1 MTASE
6 AEAAATD
13 AETASEAPPGA
24 ENEDAAEEDPRET
37 AVTLVDRDV
46 RETHHWRGV
55 AAVALVAG
63 GLGVVSGTP
72 SLLLAAAVGVG
83 YLAHARAF
91 AAPQVSLAID
101 RTLSDDD
108 PDPGDEVDV
117 TVTVRNTGS
126 SLLPDLRIVD
136 GVPEALEVVDGS
148 PRIGTALRP
157 GATATFRYTVVA
169 RRGEYAFD
177 ELLVVARD
185 VSGSR
190 ERELELRV
198 DTAVTCTPSL
208 EATTEVP
215 LRGLTSRYTGR
226 VDTDT
231 GGAGLEFFA
240 TREYRSGDALS
251 RVDWNRLAR
260 DGELSTLEFREERL
274 ATVVLV
280 LDLRPAAYVQAGSDG
295 LHAVDKSVDAAGQL
309 FTALLGTGDRV
320 GIAALAP
327 EDVWLPPGTGNDH
340 RARARDLLATHP
352 ALSPD
357 PPERYF
363 STQLRIRKLRKRLP
377 SDAQVI
383 LLSPLADDDIAA
395 HARLFHAH
403 GHLVTAVSPNPT
415 TTDTMG
421 HLTAAAERAN
431 RISRLRE
438 SGVRVIDWDDDESL
452 AAAVASTSARW
463 SG

>member
-1 MTASE
+1 VTASE
-6 AEAAATD
+6 AEPAAATD
-13 AETASEAPPGA
+13 PDPEPDDDEPDEPAAAPEETA
-24 ENEDAAEEDPRET
+24 T
-37 AVTLVDRDV
+37 TLVDKDT

-63 GLGVVSGTP
+63 GVGVVTATP
-72 SLLLAAAVGVG
+72 PLLLAAAVGVG
-83 YLAHARAF
+83 YLAFARAF
-91 AAPQVSLAID
+91 AAPRVSLSIE
-101 RTLSDDD
+101 RTLSDAD

-126 SLLPDLRIVD
+126 TLLADLRIVD
-136 GVPEALEVVDGS
+136 GVPEALEVVDGA

-169 RRGEYAFD
+169 RRGEYEFD
-177 ELLVVARD
+177 DLLVVARD

-198 DTAVTCTPSL
+198 DTAITCTPSL

-231 GGAGLEFFA
+231 GGAGIEFFA
-240 TREYRSGDALS
+240 TREYRAGDALS

-274 ATVVLV
+274 ATVVLL

-295 LHAVDKSVDAAGQL
+295 LHAVDKAVDAAGQL

-320 GIAALAP
+320 GIAALSP

-377 SDAQVI
+377 SDAQII
-383 LLSPLADDDIAA
+383 LLSPLADDDIAE

-415 TTDTMG
+415 TTDTTG

-438 SGVRVIDWDDDESL
+438 SGVRVIDWGDEESL
-452 AAAVASTSARW
+452 AEAVASTTARW